1 MTTEP
6 ITPVQR
12 REVSGRSGSFLA
24 RRSTA
29 VIGVLILGLL
39 AVGLLV
45 PNFMTPDNLLHV
57 IQQMAIVG
65 VVTVGMTFVILT
77 AGIDLS
83 VGSVL
88 ALTGVVFALA
98 ITGGLDPMIAIGLA
112 IIVGAFVGWTNGV
125 ISTYFKVQPFVMT
138 LATLAIVSGVALTV
152 ANGTGVYFTT
162 ESPIVDFLGYGKLFG
177 IPGQFVVFAA
187 VTLLAWLV
195 LTYLPFGRY
204 VYAVGGSV
212 DTARLAGLRVNRTL
226 VMVYL
231 ISGSCAALAGVMTAA
246 RLSVGQPN
254 AGSLTNLDAIAAV
267 VIGGVSLMGGRGS
280 IWGAVGGAFILAVIG
295 NVLVLTG
302 VPPYQAVIVRGVVI
316 LFAVLLSGLNVSDLR
331 SRWGGRR
338 GT

>member
-1 MTTEP
+1 MTTG
-6 ITPVQR
+6 ITPNAPSQP
-12 REVSGRSGSFLA
+12 SGGRLSTLLR
-24 RRSTA
+24 RRSTVA
-29 VIGVLILGLL
+29 VAGIAIGLV

-45 PNFMTPDNLLHV
+45 PNFMTPDNLLNV

-98 ITGGLDPMIAIGLA
+98 ITAGQDPVVAIALA
-112 IIVGAFVGWTNGV
+112 ILAGAVVGLVNGT

-138 LATLAIVSGVALTV
+138 LATLAIVSGISLTI

-162 ESPIVDFLGYGKLFG
+162 DSPIVNFLGYGTLFG
-177 IPGQFVVFAA
+177 IPGQFVVFIA
-187 VTLLAWLV
+187 VTAVAWV
-195 LTYLPFGRY
+195 ALTYFPFGRY
-204 VYAVGGSV
+204 VYAVGGSI

-226 VMVYL
+226 VIVYV

-302 VPPYQAVIVRGVVI
+302 VQPYQAIIARGVVI
-316 LFAVLLSGLNVSDLR
+316 LIAVLLSGLSLTDFRARWRLR
-331 SRWGGRR
+331 RA
-338 GT
+338 T

>member
-1 MTTEP
+1 MTTG
-6 ITPVQR
+6 ITPNAPSQP
-12 REVSGRSGSFLA
+12 SGNRLSTLVR
-24 RRSTA
+24 RRSIVA
-29 VIGVLILGLL
+29 VAGIAIGLV
-39 AVGLLV
+39 AVGLFV
-45 PNFMTPDNLLHV
+45 PNFMTPDNLLNV

-98 ITGGLDPMIAIGLA
+98 ITAGQDPVVAIALA
-112 IIVGAFVGWTNGV
+112 ILAGAVVGLVNGT

-138 LATLAIVSGVALTV
+138 LATLAIVSGISLTI

-162 ESPIVDFLGYGKLFG
+162 DSPIVNFLGYGTLFG
-177 IPGQFVVFAA
+177 IPGQFVVFIA
-187 VTLLAWLV
+187 VTAVAWV
-195 LTYLPFGRY
+195 ALTYFPFGRY
-204 VYAVGGSV
+204 VYAVGGSI

-226 VMVYL
+226 VIVYV

-254 AGSLTNLDAIAAV
+254 AGSMTNLDAIAAV

-302 VPPYQAVIVRGVVI
+302 VQPYQAIIARGVVI
-316 LFAVLLSGLNVSDLR
+316 LIAVLLSGLSLTDFRARWRLR
-331 SRWGGRR
+331 RA
-338 GT
+338 T

>member
-1 MTTEP
+1 MTTG
-6 ITPVQR
+6 ITPNAPSQP
-12 REVSGRSGSFLA
+12 SGNRLSTLVR
-24 RRSTA
+24 RRSTVA
-29 VIGVLILGLL
+29 VAGIAIGLV
-39 AVGLLV
+39 AVGLFV
-45 PNFMTPDNLLHV
+45 PNFMTPDNLLNV

-98 ITGGLDPMIAIGLA
+98 ITAGQDPVVAIALA
-112 IIVGAFVGWTNGV
+112 ILAGAVVGLVNGT

-138 LATLAIVSGVALTV
+138 LATLAIVSGISLTI

-162 ESPIVDFLGYGKLFG
+162 DSPIVNFLGYGTLFG
-177 IPGQFVVFAA
+177 IPGQFVVFIA
-187 VTLLAWLV
+187 VTAVAWV
-195 LTYLPFGRY
+195 ALTYFPFGRY
-204 VYAVGGSV
+204 VYAVGGSI

-226 VMVYL
+226 VIVYV

-254 AGSLTNLDAIAAV
+254 AGSMTNLDAIAAV

-302 VPPYQAVIVRGVVI
+302 VQPYQAIIARGVVI
-316 LFAVLLSGLNVSDLR
+316 LIAVLLSGLSLTDFRARWRLR
-331 SRWGGRR
+331 RA
-338 GT
+338 T

>member
-1 MTTEP
+1 MTTG
-6 ITPVQR
+6 ITPNAPSQP
-12 REVSGRSGSFLA
+12 SGNRLSTLLR
-24 RRSTA
+24 RRSTVA
-29 VIGVLILGLL
+29 VAGIAIGLV
-39 AVGLLV
+39 AVGLFV
-45 PNFMTPDNLLHV
+45 PNFMTPDNLLNV

-98 ITGGLDPMIAIGLA
+98 ITAGQDPVVAIALA
-112 IIVGAFVGWTNGV
+112 ILAGAVVGLVNGT

-138 LATLAIVSGVALTV
+138 LATLAIVSGISLTI

-162 ESPIVDFLGYGKLFG
+162 DSPIVNFLGYGTLFG
-177 IPGQFVVFAA
+177 IPGQFVVFIA
-187 VTLLAWLV
+187 VTAVAWV
-195 LTYLPFGRY
+195 ALTYFPFGRY
-204 VYAVGGSV
+204 VYAVGGSI

-226 VMVYL
+226 VIVYV

-254 AGSLTNLDAIAAV
+254 AGSMTNLDAIAAV

-302 VPPYQAVIVRGVVI
+302 VQPYQAIIARGVVI
-316 LFAVLLSGLNVSDLR
+316 LIAVLLSGLSLTDFRARWRLR
-331 SRWGGRR
+331 RA
-338 GT
+338 T

>member
-1 MTTEP
+1 MTTG
-6 ITPVQR
+6 ITPSAPTR
-12 REVSGRSGSFLA
+12 PSGSRLSGLVR
-24 RRSTA
+24 RRSA
-29 VIGVLILGLL
+29 VAAAGIAIGLV
-39 AVGLLV
+39 AVGLFV
-45 PNFMTPDNLLHV
+45 PNFMTPDNLLNV

-98 ITGGLDPMIAIGLA
+98 VTAGKDPVVAIALA
-112 IIVGAFVGWTNGV
+112 ILGGAVVGLVNGTV
-125 ISTYFKVQPFVMT
+125 STYFKVQPFVMT
-138 LATLAIVSGVALTV
+138 LATLAIVSGISLTI

-162 ESPIVDFLGYGKLFG
+162 DSPIVNFLGYGTLFG
-177 IPGQFVVFAA
+177 IPGQFVVFIA
-187 VTLLAWLV
+187 VTAVAWV
-195 LTYLPFGRY
+195 ALTYLPFGRY
-204 VYAVGGSV
+204 VYAVGGSIE
-212 DTARLAGLRVNRTL
+212 TARLAGLRVNRTL
-226 VMVYL
+226 VIVYV

-254 AGSLTNLDAIAAV
+254 AGSMTNLDAIAAV

-302 VPPYQAVIVRGVVI
+302 VQPYQAIIARGVVI
-316 LFAVLLSGLNVSDLR
+316 LIAVLLSGLSVTDFSARWRLR
-331 SRWGGRR
+331 RS
-338 GT
+338 T

>member
-1 MTTEP
+1 MTTG
-6 ITPVQR
+6 ITPNAPSQP
-12 REVSGRSGSFLA
+12 SGGRLSTLLR
-24 RRSTA
+24 RRSTVA
-29 VIGVLILGLL
+29 VAGIAIGLV
-39 AVGLLV
+39 AVGLFV
-45 PNFMTPDNLLHV
+45 PNFMTPDNLLNV

-98 ITGGLDPMIAIGLA
+98 ITAGQDPVVAIALA
-112 IIVGAFVGWTNGV
+112 ILAGAVVGLVNGT

-138 LATLAIVSGVALTV
+138 LATLAIVSGISLTI

-162 ESPIVDFLGYGKLFG
+162 DSPIVNFLGYGTLFG
-177 IPGQFVVFAA
+177 IPGQFVVFIA
-187 VTLLAWLV
+187 VTAVAWV
-195 LTYLPFGRY
+195 ALTYFPFGRY
-204 VYAVGGSV
+204 VYAVGGSI

-226 VMVYL
+226 VIVYV

-254 AGSLTNLDAIAAV
+254 AGSMTNLDAIAAV

-302 VPPYQAVIVRGVVI
+302 VQPYQAIIARGVVI
-316 LFAVLLSGLNVSDLR
+316 LIAVLLSGLSLTDFRARWRLR
-331 SRWGGRR
+331 RA
-338 GT
+338 T

>member
-1 MTTEP
+1 MTTDT
-6 ITPVQR
+6 ISSVPVEARTR
-12 REVSGRSGSFLA
+12 RPAAILR
-24 RRSTA
+24 RRST
-29 VIGVLILGLL
+29 VVVGVLILGLL
-39 AVGLLV
+39 ATGLLV
-45 PNFMTPDNLLHV
+45 PSFMTTENLLNV

-88 ALTGVVFALA
+88 ALAGVVFAISMTNGMNPLL
-98 ITGGLDPMIAIGLA
+98 GIALTIA
-112 IIVGAFVGWTNGV
+112 VGAFVGWTNGA

-138 LATLAIVSGVALTV
+138 LATLAIVSGVSLTI
-152 ANGTGVYFTT
+152 ANGTGVYFTAD
-162 ESPIVDFLGYGKLFG
+162 SPLVDFLGYGTLFG
-177 IPGQFVVFAA
+177 IPGQFVVFAVVVIA
-187 VTLLAWLV
+187 AWV
-195 LTYLPFGRY
+195 ALTYLPFGRY
-204 VYAVGGSV
+204 VYAVGGSP
-212 DTARLAGLRVNRTL
+212 DAARLAGLRVNRTL
-226 VMVYL
+226 VTVYV

-302 VPPYQAVIVRGVVI
+302 VPPYQAIIVRGVVI
-316 LFAVLLSGLNVSDLR
+316 LIAVLLSGLNVADLR
-331 SRWGGRR
+331 ARWGGRSR
-338 GT
+338 T

>member
-1 MTTEP
+1 MTTEMIP
-6 ITPVQR
+6 ATRDRQT
-12 REVSGRSGSFLA
+12 SKKSSTFLR

-29 VIGVLILGLL
+29 AIGVIALGLL
-39 AVGLLV
+39 AVGLFV
-45 PNFMTPDNLLHV
+45 PNFMTPDNLLNV

-77 AGIDLS
+77 SGIDLS

-88 ALTGVVFALA
+88 ALTGVVFAIS
-98 ITGGLDPMIAIGLA
+98 ITEGRNPLIAIALA
-112 IIVGAFVGWTNGV
+112 LLVGAIVGWANGA

-138 LATLAIVSGVALTV
+138 LATLAIVSGISLTI

-162 ESPIVDFLGYGKLFG
+162 DSPVVNFLGYGTLFG
-177 IPGQFVVFAA
+177 IPGQFVVFAV
-187 VTLLAWLV
+187 VTVLAWIT

-204 VYAVGGSV
+204 VYAVGGSI
-212 DTARLAGLRVNRTL
+212 DTARLAGIRVNRTL
-226 VMVYL
+226 VIVYV

-254 AGSLTNLDAIAAV
+254 AGSMTNLDAIAAV

-302 VPPYQAVIVRGVVI
+302 VQPYQAIIARGAVI
-316 LFAVLLSGLNVSDLR
+316 LIAVLLSGLSVTDFRARWSAR
-331 SRWGGRR
+331 SK
-338 GT
+338 T

>member
-1 MTTEP
+1 M
-6 ITPVQR
+6 
-12 REVSGRSGSFLA
+12 
-24 RRSTA
+24 
-29 VIGVLILGLL
+29 
-39 AVGLLV
+39 
-45 PNFMTPDNLLHV
+45 
-57 IQQMAIVG
+57 
-65 VVTVGMTFVILT
+65 
-77 AGIDLS
+77 
-83 VGSVL
+83 
-88 ALTGVVFALA
+88 
-98 ITGGLDPMIAIGLA
+98 
-112 IIVGAFVGWTNGV
+112 
-125 ISTYFKVQPFVMT
+125 
-138 LATLAIVSGVALTV
+138 
-152 ANGTGVYFTT
+152 
-162 ESPIVDFLGYGKLFG
+162 
-177 IPGQFVVFAA
+177 
-187 VTLLAWLV
+187 
-195 LTYLPFGRY
+195 
-204 VYAVGGSV
+204 GGSI

-226 VMVYL
+226 VTVYL

>member
-1 MTTEP
+1 MTTG
-6 ITPVQR
+6 ITPNAPSQP
-12 REVSGRSGSFLA
+12 SGGRLSTLLR
-24 RRSTA
+24 RRSTVA
-29 VIGVLILGLL
+29 VAGIAIGLV

-45 PNFMTPDNLLHV
+45 PNFMTPDNLLNV
-57 IQQMAIVG
+57 IQQMAIVWF
-65 VVTVGMTFVILT
+65 VTVGMTFVILT

-98 ITGGLDPMIAIGLA
+98 ITAGQDPVVAIALA
-112 IIVGAFVGWTNGV
+112 ILAGAVVGLVNGT

-138 LATLAIVSGVALTV
+138 LATLAIVSGISLTI

-162 ESPIVDFLGYGKLFG
+162 DSPIVNFLGYGTLFG
-177 IPGQFVVFAA
+177 IPGQFVVFIA
-187 VTLLAWLV
+187 VTAVAWV
-195 LTYLPFGRY
+195 ALTYFPFGRY
-204 VYAVGGSV
+204 VYAVGGSI

-226 VMVYL
+226 VIVYV

-254 AGSLTNLDAIAAV
+254 AGSMTNLDAIAAV

-302 VPPYQAVIVRGVVI
+302 VQPYQAIIARGVVI
-316 LFAVLLSGLNVSDLR
+316 LIAVLLSGLSLTDFRARWRLR
-331 SRWGGRR
+331 RA
-338 GT
+338 T